1 MKSLK
6 TVQKLAKAGRII
18 STIVF
23 VFAVIG
29 FAACAV
35 CAVIA
40 GAVGDRAIELLTDA
54 VEKYGEKEITVT
66 LEYLL
71 TSLICGAVICAAE
84 AVLAKF
90 AEHYF
95 KRELSDGTP
104 FTFGGAAELKRLG
117 LLAIFIPIG
126 AYAAAGIVYG
136 IMKLTYPELNEVSY
150 SNGGTI
156 MLGVMLLVGSCLC
169 KLGAEQAERN
179 AAPAETK
186 PETEL

>member
-6 TVQKLAKAGRII
+6 TVQGLAKAGRIL
-18 STIVF
+18 STIAF
-23 VFAVIG
+23 IFAVIG
-29 FAACAV
+29 FVACVV

-40 GAVGDRAIELLTDA
+40 GVAGNKALDFIADA
-54 VEKYGEKEITVT
+54 VRKYSNKEIAMT

-71 TSLICGAVICAAE
+71 TSLICGAMICAAE

-90 AEHYF
+90 AERYF
-95 KRELSDGTP
+95 KRELADGTP

-126 AYAAAGIVYG
+126 AYAAAGVFYG
-136 IMKLTYPELNEVSY
+136 IMKLTYPELNEIHY
-150 SNGGTI
+150 SSGGTI

-169 KLGAEQAERN
+169 KLGAEKEA
-179 AAPAETK
+179 AAPAAETQ
-186 PETEL
+186 TENEL